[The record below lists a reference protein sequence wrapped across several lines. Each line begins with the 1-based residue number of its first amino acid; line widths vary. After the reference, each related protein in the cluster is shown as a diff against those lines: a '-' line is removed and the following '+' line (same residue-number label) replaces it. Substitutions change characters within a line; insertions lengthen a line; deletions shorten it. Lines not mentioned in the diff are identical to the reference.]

1 LRLRSELPM
10 ISQIK
15 FLVSAPGEMI
25 QYETHKAYDL
35 EVSHSSFSELSHG
48 VARGGRVTVVITQGG
63 DEILDEAS
71 YASIRRDKRVAVL
84 YRAV

>member
-1 LRLRSELPM
+1 M

-15 FLVSAPGEMI
+15 FLVSAPGEMV

-35 EVSHSSFSELSHG
+35 EVSHSTFSELSRA
-48 VARGGRVTVVITQGG
+48 VSRGGRETLVITQGG
-63 DEILDEAS
+63 DEILNEAS
-71 YASIRRDKRVAVL
+71 YAGIRRDKRIAVL